1 MGAGFFV
8 GGCLVSLL
16 AIGLLIG
23 AVVVYV
29 RQGRQLA
36 DRVSVQGTVTGLE
49 RTVTKPGSAGVYCP
63 VVEFQAPDGQT
74 IRFQSAFGTMPASHK
89 IGQSVTVLYNPA
101 NLQDAE
107 VSSTV
112 SRYLYPGVLAFIGL
126 IALCLGG
133 SFLIFSFFMIS
144 TVSKT
149 P

>member
-16 AIGLLIG
+16 AVGLLIG

-29 RQGRQLA
+29 RQSRQLA

-49 RTVTKPGSAGVYCP
+49 RTVTNPGSGGVYCP
-63 VVEFQAPDGQT
+63 VVEFQVSGQT

-89 IGQSVTVLYNPA
+89 VGQSVTILYNPA
-101 NLQDAE
+101 NPQEAE
-107 VSSTV
+107 VSSVV
-112 SRYLYPGVLAFIGL
+112 SRYLYPGVLAFMGL

-133 SFLIFSFFMIS
+133 SFLLFTFFMS
-144 TVSKT
+144 AVLQT

>member
-1 MGAGFFV
+1 MNGFFI

-16 AIGLLIG
+16 AVGLLIG

-49 RTVTKPGSAGVYCP
+49 RSATTPGSGGVYCP
-63 VVEFQAPDGQT
+63 VVEFQATNGQT

-89 IGQSVTVLYNPA
+89 VGQSVTVLYNPA
-101 NLQDAE
+101 NPQEAE
-107 VSSTV
+107 VSSAV
-112 SRYLYPGVLAFIGL
+112 SRYLYPGVLAFMGL
-126 IALCLGG
+126 VALCLGG
-133 SFLIFSFFMIS
+133 SFLLFTFFMSAVS
-144 TVSKT
+144 TT